1 MKPYKV
7 KHVPTGLYFQPHKH
21 RGSHLS
27 KNGKI
32 YQTKTNG
39 VFSGNYGHKTFRI
52 ACEKDSQIHKLTD
65 KLIVNFNEKWTLK
78 YYEMIGKILAINTE
92 KGKVEIEFDR
102 VPRISLRNENKDQ
115 VVFNIL

>member
-1 MKPYKV
+1 MRPYKV
-7 KHVPTGLYFQPHKH
+7 KHIPTGLYFQPHKH

-52 ACEKDSQIHKLTD
+52 SCEKDSQIHKLTKD
-65 KLIVNFNEKWTLK
+65 TLYWEQSHEYNQLK
-78 YYEMIGKILAINTE
+78 AFTQFSEWIYE
-92 KGKVEIEFDR
+92 EI
-102 VPRISLRNENKDQ
+102 
-115 VVFNIL
+115 